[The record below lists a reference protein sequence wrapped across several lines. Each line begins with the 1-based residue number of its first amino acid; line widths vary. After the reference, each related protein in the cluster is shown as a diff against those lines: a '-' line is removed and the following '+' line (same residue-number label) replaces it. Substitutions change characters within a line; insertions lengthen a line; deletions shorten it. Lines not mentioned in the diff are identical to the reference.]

1 MYLDQLFVYPIK
13 STRGISVSQIEVT
26 TTGFFHDREFAVM
39 NADQTILTAREKPEL
54 LKIEVAL
61 HGETLK
67 LSAEG
72 QKEIHLNYAEVFQND
87 VETTLFEE
95 PTSARAAVHSVNEW
109 LSEFLQ
115 EPCTL
120 VAIDEKK
127 SRFSTKTEAK
137 TPITFSDSCQV
148 HLVNTASLEDL
159 NEKLQKQVNIDR
171 FRPNIVIAGK
181 QAYEEEK
188 WKRIQIGE
196 CLFEIVTSTKRCT
209 LITID
214 PETAEK
220 DKNQEPLRKLAT
232 YKKDEGG
239 VNFGVYLVPITTGTI
254 KRTDKVIINP

>member
-1 MYLDQLFVYPIK
+1 
-13 STRGISVSQIEVT
+13 
-26 TTGFFHDREFAVM
+26 M

-127 SRFSTKTEAK
+127 AVFQPRPK
-137 TPITFSDSCQV
+137 
-148 HLVNTASLEDL
+148 
-159 NEKLQKQVNIDR
+159 QKR
-171 FRPNIVIAGK
+171 
-181 QAYEEEK
+181 
-188 WKRIQIGE
+188 
-196 CLFEIVTSTKRCT
+196 L
-209 LITID
+209 
-214 PETAEK
+214 
-220 DKNQEPLRKLAT
+220 
-232 YKKDEGG
+232 
-239 VNFGVYLVPITTGTI
+239 
-254 KRTDKVIINP
+254 